1 MMKTCFIFVACFF
14 ISTITAAQAKIDRK
28 ALVERHT
35 VVNDH
40 FDSLSSLSVGNGG
53 FAFTVDVTGLQSF
66 PGAYAK
72 GVPLG
77 TESEW
82 GWHSF
87 INTNHYTFAETLKDY
102 AIHGRNI
109 PYSVE
114 IKNPERKKEAVNW
127 FRQNP
132 HRLQLGNIGFNI
144 IKKDG
149 SLATIDDIK
158 NIHQTLDLWTGEIH
172 SEFTVE
178 NIPVDVV
185 TICHQQQDAIAVQVI
200 SPLLKEQRLHLR
212 LRFPYPTAAWAD
224 VGNNFTN
231 DDKHVSKVILQK
243 NNAALFQ
250 HTIDTTIYYVAAK
263 WQEKSSI
270 KKIGPHYY
278 NIVPDVT
285 GDFEITFYFSPNKNI
300 SSVSSFAATETNS
313 QQQWRKFWE
322 SGGAIDLSGST
333 DPRAFELERRIVL
346 SQYVTKIQCAGHY
359 PPQETGLTY
368 NSWYGKPHLEMHWWH
383 GIHFSLWGRN
393 DLLEKSLGWYK
404 KVEPAS

>member
-66 PGAYAK
+66 PDAYAK
-72 GVPLG
+72 GVPFG

-132 HRLQLGNIGFNI
+132 HRC
-144 IKKDG
+144 
-149 SLATIDDIK
+149 S
-158 NIHQTLDLWTGEIH
+158 
-172 SEFTVE
+172 
-178 NIPVDVV
+178 
-185 TICHQQQDAIAVQVI
+185 
-200 SPLLKEQRLHLR
+200 
-212 LRFPYPTAAWAD
+212 
-224 VGNNFTN
+224 
-231 DDKHVSKVILQK
+231 
-243 NNAALFQ
+243 
-250 HTIDTTIYYVAAK
+250 
-263 WQEKSSI
+263 
-270 KKIGPHYY
+270 
-278 NIVPDVT
+278 
-285 GDFEITFYFSPNKNI
+285 
-300 SSVSSFAATETNS
+300 
-313 QQQWRKFWE
+313 
-322 SGGAIDLSGST
+322 
-333 DPRAFELERRIVL
+333 
-346 SQYVTKIQCAGHY
+346 
-359 PPQETGLTY
+359 
-368 NSWYGKPHLEMHWWH
+368 
-383 GIHFSLWGRN
+383 
-393 DLLEKSLGWYK
+393 
-404 KVEPAS
+404 